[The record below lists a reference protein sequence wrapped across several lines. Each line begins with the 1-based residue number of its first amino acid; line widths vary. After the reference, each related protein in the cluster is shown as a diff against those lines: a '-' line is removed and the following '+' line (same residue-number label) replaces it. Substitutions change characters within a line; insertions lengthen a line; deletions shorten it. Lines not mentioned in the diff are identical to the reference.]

1 MSCSNNI
8 TPCTSCGQTTDAC
21 GCKTSS
27 DEVVYQG
34 PALGC
39 TGIENC
45 DTLTTVFQTMD
56 GFICGPE
63 MVQTIIN
70 NITNNQSLFLQFMT
84 IVNNSVDCQTVW
96 DCIDANTT
104 TTTSTTICPCTYYQV
119 TAPLDISGTLT
130 YVECETGDIN
140 TVTGDPIPNYY
151 CVDNNYPVIRIG
163 KISAFNTNICCEIP
177 PVTTT
182 TTTTVPATTT
192 TTTTVLDCTC
202 VKFTISQTD
211 LNAAAGN
218 TYFPNNVVSLSSPK
232 GAKCS
237 GGNLPGQFTVAGEYI
252 YCVRT
257 VDVPSLVLYY
267 NRNDGVVFSTVSTIT
282 NLATLCAVDGECGI

>member
-39 TGIENC
+39 TGIANC

-56 GFICGPE
+56 SFICGPD
-63 MVQTIIN
+63 MVQTIIT

-84 IVNNSVDCQTVW
+84 IVNNTVDCQTVW

-119 TAPLDISGTLT
+119 TAPLTNPGTFT
-130 YVECETGDIN
+130 YVECNTGDVI
-140 TVTGDPIPNYY
+140 TVSGSTIPSYR
-151 CVDNNYPVIRIG
+151 CVNNNQPVIRVG
-163 KISAFNTNICCEIP
+163 KITAFNTNICCEIP
-177 PVTTT
+177 PATTT
-182 TTTTVPATTT
+182 TTTTIPVTTT

-211 LNAAAGN
+211 LNAATGN
-218 TYFPNNVVSLSSPK
+218 HFTPNNAVLLSAPK
-232 GAKCS
+232 GAKCN
-237 GGNLPGQFTVAGEYI
+237 GGDLPTQFTVAGDYI
-252 YCVRT
+252 YCVQSQY
-257 VDVPSLVLYY
+257 VSSLILYY
-267 NRNDGVVFSTVSTIT
+267 SVNDNVVFSIVSTIHD
-282 NLATLCAVDGECGI
+282 LATLCAVDGECGI